1 MRRLHFAVLAVSLF
15 LAACQD
21 SNTGPDRTDLGNPN
35 AAIVDG
41 RPGHGGNPHFFWLHP
56 QWTSGT
62 TFTGVATTTLFP
74 VVKVCRWD
82 KVNSSCIGAD
92 VATFQV
98 GDGTLAPRTD
108 EYVAIWNTYTAN
120 PQVDEMFR
128 ARVYLGEYEVGA
140 RDLKF
145 VTKSV
150 FGQTPNDNVD
160 WAPVHYDPNDVGSN
174 RPSGKYT
181 FRFRLEVGALAAAVH
196 GDSPCVDCSEGS
208 VDNNS
213 TTTTVIEA
221 PSDQAAAVFPPG
233 SVNQDINVLVERLSR
248 GCLGT
253 DLQQYDACYRFTAIP
268 DITFQ
273 PGQVHVEVCLESL
286 DNYSVDQ
293 VQLHRQEEDE
303 NGEPTG
309 TVTPLEN
316 VADQFITCAPP
327 LITGVFGR
335 KFPTLARGMRAITK
349 PLAVVLGPK
358 FAFAEDEGR
367 GGRTDS
373 FSRVGWAR
381 GVNMTKA
388 SGDNQSAP
396 VGSALN
402 PAVVSVTPRHYH
414 DEGSPTPPP
423 AASVPLTYSL
433 TGPNG
438 PTGISGNVSTGAN
451 GEASIPVT
459 LGLAS
464 GAYQLT
470 VTAPGT
476 NITQLPVPVA
486 TFTFTATSGSIHGK
500 IVNALNGNA
509 LSGASVE
516 LRAGANNTAGAALQS
531 TTSAANG
538 TYSFTG
544 VGAGTFTV
552 TASLNGFVSGS
563 RTSTVTSG
571 ALNDQ
576 NIALVPDPAGNEIR
590 IVLTWGQSPTDLDSH
605 LLHTGSPPFHVAWYN
620 TNPGQGANLDIDDV
634 TSFGP
639 ETITIT
645 QLLGGPY
652 TYFVH
657 NWSGESPISTS
668 GAQVNVFFGPTQVA
682 TFTAPNQPGIYWKVF
697 NIVNGQV
704 VPVNTMS
711 NSEPVGARPFVMSA
725 DEAFNTLLRDN
736 AAHPKKNSRNT
747 GRLK

>member
-1 MRRLHFAVLAVSLF
+1 MRKRFALLALPLLLS
-15 LAACQD
+15 CQD
-21 SNTGPDRTDLGNPN
+21 FDTGPNTSSLGRPN
-35 AAIVDG
+35 AAIIDG
-41 RPGHGGNPHFFWLHP
+41 ANGGNPHFFWRNP
-56 QWTSGT
+56 QWTHTGGFSGT
-62 TFTGVATTTLFP
+62 PTTSLFP
-74 VVKVCRWD
+74 TVKVCRWTGTA
-82 KVNSSCIGAD
+82 CAGAD
-92 VATFQV
+92 VATFKLSDGSLQV
-98 GDGTLAPRTD
+98 RDD
-108 EYVAIWNTYTAN
+108 DYVADWATNTAS
-120 PQVDEMFR
+120 PQ
-128 ARVYLGEYEVGA
+128 LGELFRVRVFLGQFEIGA

-145 VTKSV
+145 LNKKDYGNTRHNN
-150 FGQTPNDNVD
+150 PDY
-160 WAPVHYDPNDVGSN
+160 APIHLDPSANGN
-174 RPSGKYT
+174 NGKYT
-181 FRFRLEVGALAAAVH
+181 FRFRLEEGVLLEAA
-196 GDSPCVDCSEGS
+196 GGSDDCVDCVEGS
-208 VDNNS
+208 VDADGNQQV
-213 TTTTVIEA
+213 VIET
-221 PSDQAAAVFPPG
+221 PSEKAAAVFEPG
-233 SVNQDINVLVERLSR
+233 SVPEDVNVLIERLPTP
-248 GCLGT
+248 CLPT
-253 DLQQYDACYRFTAIP
+253 DLQQYPACYRFVTIP
-268 DITFQ
+268 DVNFSGDVT
-273 PGQVHVEVCLESL
+273 VEVCLEQL
-286 DNYSVDQ
+286 DNYAVGQ
-293 VQLHRQEEDE
+293 VQLHRVEEQQV
-303 NGEPTG
+303 NGEWVPVG

-316 VADQFITCAPP
+316 VADQFIDCDPP
-327 LITGVFGR
+327 VVIGALSR
-335 KFPTLARGMRAITK
+335 KFPTLGRGLRAVSK
-349 PLAVVLGPK
+349 PLAMVLGPK

-381 GVNMTKA
+381 GVEMHEV

-414 DEGSPTPPP
+414 DDDEAAPP
-423 AASVPLTYSL
+423 AASVPLAYSL
-433 TGPNG
+433 SGPNG
-438 PTGISGNVSTGAN
+438 PTGISGNVSTNAN
-451 GEASIPVT
+451 GQASVPVT
-459 LGLAS
+459 LGQAGGVYTLI
-464 GAYQLT
+464 

-476 NITQLPVPVA
+476 NITNLPVPVA

-500 IVNALNGNA
+500 IVNALSGTALNGA
-509 LSGASVE
+509 TVE
-516 LRAGANNTAGAALQS
+516 LRAGANNTAGSALQT

-552 TASLNGFVSGS
+552 RASLNGYVSGS

-590 IVLTWGQSPTDLDSH
+590 IVLTWGQSPVDLDSH
-605 LLHTGSPPFHVAWYN
+605 LLHTGSPAFHVAWYN

-668 GAQVNVFFGPTQVA
+668 GAQVNVFFGANQVA
-682 TFTAPNQPGIYWKVF
+682 TFTAPNQPGAYWKVF

-704 VPVNTMS
+704 IPVNTMS
-711 NSEPVGARPFVMSA
+711 NSEPVGARPFVMGA